1 MLVFAAAG
9 SVAAVSAGVITGMH
23 PHNQSITVT
32 LAAALA
38 LATGV
43 VFLVG
48 GLVKLG
54 WIVNFMPKAV
64 MAGFIMGM
72 AIQIIVGQLGH
83 VTGVQETSGDT
94 FQKLWSVLSH
104 VSSWN
109 WTSTVVGLLAI
120 ALIFTLQRY
129 LRAVPAA
136 LTAVV
141 AASVYVAVTNPDIEL
156 VKRIPDGPAIIG
168 GVDRTIGV
176 DVGDA
181 AARRLP
187 PHRLVGLPP
196 WT

>member
-1 MLVFAAAG
+1 
-9 SVAAVSAGVITGMH
+9 
-23 PHNQSITVT
+23 VT

-54 WIVNFMPKAV
+54 WIVNFMSKAV
-64 MAGFIMGM
+64 MAAFITGM

-83 VTGVQETSGDT
+83 LTGVKESSGNT
-94 FQKLWSVLSH
+94 FQKLWSVRSH

-120 ALIFTLQRY
+120 ALIFTPQRY
-129 LRAVPAA
+129 LKAVPAA

-141 AASVYVAVTNPDIEL
+141 LASVYVAIANPDIEL
-156 VKRIPDGPAIIG
+156 VKKIPKGLPSFAGPTG
-168 GVDRTIGV
+168 LSSRH
-176 DVGDA
+176 
-181 AARRLP
+181 LP
-187 PHRLVGLPP
+187 PSLDHAVLGQGQGSALTSCPHITRSG
-196 WT
+196 